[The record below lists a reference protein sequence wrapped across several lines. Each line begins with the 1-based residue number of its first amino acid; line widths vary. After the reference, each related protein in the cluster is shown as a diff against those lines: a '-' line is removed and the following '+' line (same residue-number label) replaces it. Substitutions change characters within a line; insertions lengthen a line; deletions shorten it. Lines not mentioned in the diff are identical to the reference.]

1 VFISQHGKEMLANCS
16 NWCVDST
23 FKSAASTLFYQIVF
37 IVGLTPPGKA
47 VPCAFSLL
55 SNKENDTYLRM
66 APCMRSELS
75 RMPEVKVK
83 TIMMDYE
90 KGLIS
95 AFKTSI
101 PSVTQAGRD
110 FHWKSCLRLFTIQLF
125 TFVLLN
131 VD

>member
-1 VFISQHGKEMLANCS
+1 
-16 NWCVDST
+16 
-23 FKSAASTLFYQIVF
+23 
-37 IVGLTPPGKA
+37 
-47 VPCAFSLL
+47 
-55 SNKENDTYLRM
+55 
-66 APCMRSELS
+66 MRSELS

-83 TIMMDYE
+83 TIIMDYK

-101 PSVTQAGRD
+101 PSVTLSGHD